1 MLKHLTSHRQ
11 FQLVL
16 SGMVLARTSH
26 FVLHGLDYSFLDTPH
41 RDLFSGHPIWMGVMV
56 PKRWAKRAVT
66 RNTIKRQIYAIGR
79 DYETS
84 LVLSAYVVRLRRG
97 FDRVQ
102 YVSATSK
109 ALKTAMRDELTSLF
123 TEAAGRLVSVA
134 PKVCS

>member
-26 FVLHGLDYSFLDTPH
+26 FVLHGLDYSSLDASH
-41 RDLFSGHPIWMGVMV
+41 RDLFSGHPVWMGVML

-66 RNTIKRQIYAIGR
+66 RNTIKRQIYALGR

-109 ALKTAMRDELTSLF
+109 ALKLAVRDELTSLL